1 MLLEDP
7 QVVLMLAWPVQD
19 IFVEPHRGPSM
30 LHAGR
35 EVGPYRRMQRLP
47 FVLRKRVR
55 FASRM
60 QPRIVQ
66 DLIGV
71 DVPYAR
77 DDFLIQEQGL
87 YLGPPRT
94 DSPLQISRIELFVE
108 GLWS

>member
-1 MLLEDP
+1 
-7 QVVLMLAWPVQD
+7 MLAWPVQY
-19 IFVEPHRGPSM
+19 ILVEPYRCPPM

-35 EVGPYRRMQRLP
+35 QVGPDRHVQRLP
-47 FVLRKRVR
+47 FALRERIGL
-55 FASRM
+55 SPRM

-71 DVPYAR
+71 DVPYTR

-94 DSPLQISRIELFVE
+94 DDPLQVPCIELFLE
-108 GLWS
+108 PLWS